1 MDALIFLL
9 RSLYKLAA
17 CAFLLRLLLQLH
29 GASFRNPLCQAV
41 LSLTSWL
48 VLPLRKV
55 IPPIRRVDTASL
67 VAFLLV
73 ELVGLSIRLQLEI
86 GGLPSAAD
94 LLGWSFREAW
104 VTVLQVYTVAILL
117 YALLSLLAQGQ
128 YHPLGA
134 LLTVICEPV
143 LTPLRRVMPPVGG
156 LDFSPLVALL
166 LLQAARMLIA

>member
-17 CAFLLRLLLQLH
+17 CAFLLRLLLQLYR
-29 GASFRNPLCQAV
+29 ANFRNPLCQAV

-55 IPPIRRVDTASL
+55 IPAISRLDTASL
-67 VAFLLV
+67 AAFLLV
-73 ELVGLSIRLQLEI
+73 ELVGLSITLQLAL
-86 GGLPSAAD
+86 GGLPSALD
-94 LLGWSFREAW
+94 LLGWSLREAL
-104 VTVLQVYTVAILL
+104 VTVLQTYTVAILL
-117 YALLSLLAQGQ
+117 YALLSLLVQGQ

-134 LLTVICEPV
+134 LLSVICEPV
-143 LTPLRRVMPPVGG
+143 LGPLRRVIPPVGG

-166 LLQAARMLIA
+166 LLQAAKMLIT

>member
-17 CAFLLRLLLQLH
+17 CAFLLRLLLQLY
-29 GASFRNPLCQAV
+29 GANFRNPLCQSV

-48 VLPLRKV
+48 VLPLRKF
-55 IPPIRRVDTASL
+55 IPPVSRLDTASL

-73 ELVGLSIRLQLEI
+73 ELLGLSITLQLGI
-86 GGLPSAAD
+86 GGLPATTD
-94 LLGWSFREAW
+94 LLGWSLRESL
-104 VTVLQVYTVAILL
+104 VTVLQTYTVAILL

-134 LLTVICEPV
+134 LLAVLCEPL
-143 LTPLRRVMPPVGG
+143 LTPLRRFIPTLGG

-166 LLQAARMLIA
+166 LLQAAKLLIT

>member
-29 GASFRNPLCQAV
+29 GASFRNPLGQAL

-48 VLPLRKV
+48 VLPLRR
-55 IPPIRRVDTASL
+55 ILPPVGRLDTASL
-67 VAFLLV
+67 VAFLLL
-73 ELVGLSIRLQLEI
+73 ELLGLSITLQLGI
-86 GGLPSAAD
+86 GGLPPAFD
-94 LLGWSFREAW
+94 LLGWALRESL
-104 VTVLQVYTVAILL
+104 VTLLQTYTVAILL

-134 LLTVICEPV
+134 LLSVLCEPV
-143 LTPLRRVMPPVGG
+143 LAPLRRIMPAVGG
-156 LDFSPLVALL
+156 LDFSPLAALL
-166 LLQAARMLIA
+166 LLQAAKMLIT